1 MINFIYK
8 AGPSREPAAWG
19 AVHKPEPRQGL
30 QKAACHSWFSG
41 RVLAAGA
48 LVGEWERGVLSLSA
62 RPAEGVCLGL
72 SGATTW
78 PRPRLPGQSPHGG
91 WAVWWVSLLFPNPNP
106 RQGPGS
112 GWPQGCVH
120 THHTCLCTYTH
131 THTHA
136 PHVCTCTHTL
146 STPHTRRLT
155 CTCTHTCTTLP
166 RTHTCAHT
174 LTHMHVCLHV
184 LCPRVSAECWLDQ
197 GCVQTPLVA
206 QTQCWSHQDRGL
218 WGKCLLKGLRWQLSA
233 SGPEPGPWGCLAP

>member
-131 THTHA
+131 THTRTTRVHMHTHTQHTTHA
-136 PHVCTCTHTL
+136 QAHMYMHTHMHNAPTHTYMCTHTHTHACVLARAL
-146 STPHTRRLT
+146 ST
-155 CTCTHTCTTLP
+155 
-166 RTHTCAHT
+166 
-174 LTHMHVCLHV
+174 
-184 LCPRVSAECWLDQ
+184 
-197 GCVQTPLVA
+197 CV
-206 QTQCWSHQDRGL
+206 R
-218 WGKCLLKGLRWQLSA
+218 
-233 SGPEPGPWGCLAP
+233 